1 MPYRS
6 DMIQKLKIFFVTR
19 SACAHF
25 CVCKCPSRSFALVLD
40 FLPLANIQESTAVKI
55 VLLTFA
61 FVIILIYCVISLWK
75 IEYGGEGF
83 TYRNYFGRKRAYK
96 FNQVEILKIG
106 NAFYFTKNGKK
117 VVRIERI
124 VTNADYLQSAYF
136 NANFNAK
143 KLKI

>member
-6 DMIQKLKIFFVTR
+6 DMIQKIKIFFVTR

-25 CVCKCPSRSFALVLD
+25 LRLQMSFSQ
-40 FLPLANIQESTAVKI
+40 FLRLFSIFCLWRTLRKVR
-55 VLLTFA
+55 LLKLF
-61 FVIILIYCVISLWK
+61 C
-75 IEYGGEGF
+75 GF

-96 FNQVEILKIG
+96 FNQLEILKVG
-106 NAFYFTKNGKK
+106 NVFYFTKNGKK

-136 NANFNAK
+136 NAK